1 MVWSSQLESV
11 DFSTTSA
18 IRACR
23 REDKNRDRREM
34 ITESKY
40 KEIRDNYLSIE
51 CSPVY
56 RERKREGER
65 GNDEDKKKRG
75 MNLLFWSRNFETLA
89 VSRGQGQ
96 SEPAGTG

>member
-1 MVWSSQLESV
+1 
-11 DFSTTSA
+11 
-18 IRACR
+18 
-23 REDKNRDRREM
+23 M
-34 ITESKY
+34 ITEGKY
-40 KEIRDNYLSIE
+40 KEIRELLKYNYLSIE

-65 GNDEDKKKRG
+65 GNDGDKKKRG